1 MHFLRE
7 MCHFV
12 KMHNPGMV
20 KLDILF
26 LKTQLKCIDETLVK
40 KLSQ

>member
-1 MHFLRE
+1 MYFFRE

-20 KLDILF
+20 KLDIFF
-26 LKTQLKCIDETLVK
+26 LKTQLKCIDETLAK